1 LNQESLTTVAC
12 GLSRDLHAEE
22 KNIHNFASLSMNVR
36 NRLRNSLVRKLQ
48 QLPTEKL
55 TEVNNFLS
63 KIESQL
69 KSKDK
74 TLKLAGTWKD
84 LDDNLFTEMTEKL
97 HGNRTKDRQIDL
109 Q

>member
-1 LNQESLTTVAC
+1 
-12 GLSRDLHAEE
+12 
-22 KNIHNFASLSMNVR
+22 MNVK

-48 QLPTEKL
+48 QLSADKL
-55 TEVNNFLS
+55 TEINNLLS

-84 LDDNLFTEMTEKL
+84 LDDNFFNEMTEKL
-97 HGNRTKDRQIDL
+97 HDNRANDRQIN
-109 Q
+109 

>member
-1 LNQESLTTVAC
+1 
-12 GLSRDLHAEE
+12 
-22 KNIHNFASLSMNVR
+22 MNVK

-48 QLPTEKL
+48 QLSTEKL
-55 TEVNNFLS
+55 IEINNLVS

-84 LDDNLFTEMTEKL
+84 LDDNFFIEMTEKL
-97 HGNRTKDRQIDL
+97 HDNRTNDRQIN
-109 Q
+109 

>member
-1 LNQESLTTVAC
+1 
-12 GLSRDLHAEE
+12 
-22 KNIHNFASLSMNVR
+22 MNVK

-48 QLPTEKL
+48 QLSTDKL
-55 TEVNNFLS
+55 TEINNLVS

-84 LDDNLFTEMTEKL
+84 LDDNFFIEMTEKL
-97 HGNRTKDRQIDL
+97 HDNRANDRQIN
-109 Q
+109 

>member
-1 LNQESLTTVAC
+1 
-12 GLSRDLHAEE
+12 
-22 KNIHNFASLSMNVR
+22 MNVK

-48 QLPTEKL
+48 QLSTDKL
-55 TEVNNFLS
+55 TEINTLVS

-84 LDDNLFTEMTEKL
+84 LDDNFFIEMTEKL
-97 HGNRTKDRQIDL
+97 HDNRTNDRHIN
-109 Q
+109 